1 MQSTTPKWFSK
12 RCLRFWD
19 YAYDTYELE
28 RIPGS
33 GTVTV
38 TFTKS
43 YKKQLFDFFSM
54 LWISLFLIICSYIL
68 YWNLFAAYYLLWLTS
83 IWATMILVKLW
94 SRPMEYVVDSYSE
107 SILIRNGIWKR
118 KLVGKENIEA
128 LQLLASKYHW
138 SSAYAAWVYFT
149 YECNLAMKNKKRM
162 NLFANENYDAV
173 YKKCM
178 LISELLEIPVWNDI
192 PQDALHNVETMK

>member
-94 SRPMEYVVDSYSE
+94 SRPMEYVVDSYSK
-107 SILIRNGIWKR
+107 SILIRNRTWKG
-118 KLVGKENIEA
+118 KLVRKDNIEA
-128 LQLLASKYHW
+128 LQLLASRHYW
-138 SSAYAAWVYFT
+138 ERAGVYYT
-149 YECNLAMKNKKRM
+149 YECNLAMKNKRRI
-162 NLFANENYDAV
+162 NLFAIASHDAV
-173 YKKCM
+173 YTKCM
-178 LISELLEIPVWNDI
+178 LISELLEIPVWNDL